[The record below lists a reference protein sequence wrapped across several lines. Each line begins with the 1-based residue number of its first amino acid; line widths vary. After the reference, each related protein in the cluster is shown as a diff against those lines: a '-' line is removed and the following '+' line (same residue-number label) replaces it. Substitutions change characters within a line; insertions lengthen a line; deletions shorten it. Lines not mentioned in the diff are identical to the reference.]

1 MSNNQ
6 KNKPVRMS
14 LGQFWHHVEESE
26 RVERQRTRTLP
37 RGTNARRT
45 TGADRSGSGSAG
57 AKLSDR
63 LKARQGDRNREPTR
77 RPRSEVQVQTAARIV
92 GGTNQSKSL
101 EINDNNFPTVD
112 GFEAPDTKI
121 YGAWAL
127 GVQPILDAKD
137 LPDPKIVQD
146 QERRAAQSERLRR
159 MRQRRRYD
167 DYTESDYSESEYESD
182 YDSEYSDSEQ
192 NAKPAGSNNPNLNPS
207 STSST
212 VDPLAPIGAD
222 NYSDDDDWNGVL

>member
-6 KNKPVRMS
+6 KTKPVRMS

-26 RVERQRTRTLP
+26 RVDRQRTRTLP
-37 RGTNARRT
+37 RGTYART
-45 TGADRSGSGSAG
+45 AASTDRSRTGSG

-63 LKARQGDRNREPTR
+63 LKARQGDRNQEPR
-77 RPRSEVQVQTAARIV
+77 RLRSEVHAQTAARIV
-92 GGTNQSKSL
+92 GGSGSGNNHSKSL
-101 EINDNNFPTVD
+101 EINDNNFPTVS
-112 GFEAPDTKI
+112 GLEAPDAKI

-146 QERRAAQSERLRR
+146 QERRAMKAERLRR
-159 MRQRRRYD
+159 IRQRRQYD
-167 DYTESDYSESEYESD
+167 DYTESDYSESEYDSDD
-182 YDSEYSDSEQ
+182 YDYSDNEQ
-192 NAKPAGSNNPNLNPS
+192 NSPANANPDTNSNSIP
-207 STSST
+207 T
-212 VDPLAPIGAD
+212 VDPLAPVGAD

>member
-14 LGQFWHHVEESE
+14 LGQFWHHVDESE
-26 RVERQRTRTLP
+26 RVDRQRTRTLP
-37 RGTNARRT
+37 RGTYARSAA
-45 TGADRSGSGSAG
+45 GADRSRSGSGSGSVG

-63 LKARQGDRNREPTR
+63 LKARQGDRNQESR

-101 EINDNNFPTVD
+101 EINDNNFPTVS
-112 GFEAPDTKI
+112 GFEAPTTTI
-121 YGAWAL
+121 CGAWVL

-146 QERRAAQSERLRR
+146 QERRAMQAERIRR
-159 MRQRRRYD
+159 IRQRRQYD
-167 DYTESDYSESEYESD
+167 DYIDSDYSESEYESD
-182 YDSEYSDSEQ
+182 YDSEYDLDNEQ
-192 NAKPAGSNNPNLNPS
+192 NNSNSNINPMP
-207 STSST
+207 T
-212 VDPLAPIGAD
+212 VDPLAPVGAD